1 MPHVTPIRAYCGLER
16 AIRAA
21 TILTGL
27 ACLANILGRA
37 L

>member
-1 MPHVTPIRAYCGLER
+1 MPHVTPIRAYCALER
-16 AIRAA
+16 TIRAI
-21 TILTGL
+21 TILTAL